1 MYLDIHIDGLLPEV
15 HQRQVYVIVCEDE
28 VILAGGAP
36 VLPRHVE
43 LLLAGHHHPQVLA
56 TLSCT
61 HHIYYYTQLSISSLH
76 HVTVLIDCRPQ
87 IAIIFIFTPV
97 LAKATWHRFTN
108 PSTSPS
114 KRHKRLHLCL
124 LVVPHQNVKI
134 GFVDIHLHC
143 DGVNHSTPRLTV
155 QYLAI
160 QVFGVCGGRGLCVC
174 SGRLFCG

>member
-36 VLPRHVE
+36 VHPRHVE

-87 IAIIFIFTPV
+87 AADLQIFRPV
-97 LAKATWHRFTN
+97 LAEVEATRNRFCKRTSA
-108 PSTSPS
+108 STS
-114 KRHKRLHLCL
+114 KRLHLCL

-134 GFVDIHLHC
+134 GFEDIHLHC

-160 QVFGVCGGRGLCVC
+160 QVFGVCGGGGLC